1 MWLKALR
8 EQRVD
13 LRNAVAITVLVLAC
27 LRDNLKWCI
36 QMGAKAACAQLHTTE
51 AISWHLLMSPN
62 WHTANYI
69 STHARRRPTL
79 ATLLRRIFSL
89 ASRRIHVSPEDWNV
103 RSVNGILVSV
113 TKWTTGKAKGRHFC
127 ANLFCP
133 SVHKCVC
140 LREKKAAEKSG
151 SFSQKHWQTERF
163 KLVNRNL
170 SRNSDWMQPTDR
182 PLYYP
187 QR

>member
-36 QMGAKAACAQLHTTE
+36 QMGARAACAQLHTTE
-51 AISWHLLMSPN
+51 AISWHLLISPN

-79 ATLLRRIFSL
+79 SHFIAQNISALRRGVFTFLLRTEMCEAWTESLLVSLSGRREKQKGDIFVQICFARPCTNVCVCVRKRPQRSL
-89 ASRRIHVSPEDWNV
+89 AVFPKNIGRQNVSN
-103 RSVNGILVSV
+103 
-113 TKWTTGKAKGRHFC
+113 
-127 ANLFCP
+127 
-133 SVHKCVC
+133 
-140 LREKKAAEKSG
+140 
-151 SFSQKHWQTERF
+151 
-163 KLVNRNL
+163 
-170 SRNSDWMQPTDR
+170 
-182 PLYYP
+182 
-187 QR
+187 